1 MLTGIL
7 VTAEI
12 TAITIVI
19 TACNINSFISFK
31 NSFSRYRSLQVLGKN
46 LMKSDI
52 KLFLCSKSEIKDMR
66 RNPISNLTKLILVNR
81 NIIDKGN
88 TVMEI

>member
-19 TACNINSFISFK
+19 TAFNINSFISFK

-46 LMKSDI
+46 LRH
-52 KLFLCSKSEIKDMR
+52 EI
-66 RNPISNLTKLILVNR
+66 
-81 NIIDKGN
+81 GY
-88 TVMEI
+88 